1 MCVLR
6 SHQNAAAEA
15 HCFSKL
21 LDVFPLRKLEVAL
34 EDDEDDA
41 CLCED
46 YSKKSADVKK
56 NKKSS

>member
-46 YSKKSADVKK
+46 YSKKSADIKK
-56 NKKSS
+56 K